1 MEQIALVSKSKISS
15 PTTGQ
20 SKPTKRI
27 CNSCNKQQDI
37 SNFEIEKHNG
47 SRRNVCRSCRLSG
60 GRKRISKSPY
70 AYISNLYSQLA
81 YRRAKTHEFTITRE
95 DLYALYDKQE
105 GICKYSGLPMT
116 FIKDGTGYHL
126 TNISIDR
133 IDNSLGY
140 TEENVCLVCL
150 AVNMMKYTLDLNEL
164 VDWCKLIASNN
175 KD

>member
-15 PTTGQ
+15 LTTGQ
-20 SKPTKRI
+20 SNTTKI
-27 CNSCNKQQDI
+27 VCMTCDKMQDI
-37 SNFEIEKHNG
+37 SCYELEKNG
-47 SRRNVCRSCRLSG
+47 SRRNECRSCRLSG

-105 GICKYSGLPMT
+105 GLCRYSGLPMT

-133 IDNSLGY
+133 IDNSIGY